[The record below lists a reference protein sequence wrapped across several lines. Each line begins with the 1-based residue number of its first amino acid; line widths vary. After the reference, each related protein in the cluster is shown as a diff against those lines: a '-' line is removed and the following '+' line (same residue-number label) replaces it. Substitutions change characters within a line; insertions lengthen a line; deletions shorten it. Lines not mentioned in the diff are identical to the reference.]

1 MIWSRSQDVLWRAAP
16 DYLALATVDGR
27 TTEVHGPGYAV
38 WNLLDR
44 PIQQERLIELV
55 AERYGVQRDLVATD
69 VVALLTDLKAGGYV
83 ERWD

>member
-1 MIWSRSQDVLWRAAP
+1 LWRAAP